1 MQNPQRETAEEGAIL
16 FYFDFASPYAYLAST
31 QMDGLAERTGRRVVW
46 RPMMLGAA
54 MKLTGAQPL
63 VLMPMRGDYAR
74 HDLKRFAAFLGVPFE
89 MPPRMPIRSLAP
101 ARAFYWLRDRDGGK
115 AVELAKALFVAH
127 FGRGED
133 IEPAAKVAEIAR
145 SLGIDDAALLAGIE
159 DPAIKETLKRE
170 TDGAIGR
177 GVFGAPFF
185 LVDGEPFWGADRLPH
200 LERWLLEG

>member
-1 MQNPQRETAEEGAIL
+1 MESLQREPAEEGAVI
-16 FYFDFASPYAYLAST
+16 FHFDFASPYAYLAST
-31 QMDGLAERTGRRVVW
+31 QMDGLAERTGRRVIW

-74 HDLKRFAAFLGVPFE
+74 RDLKRFATFLGVPFE
-89 MPPRMPIRSLAP
+89 MPPRMPILSLAP
-101 ARAFYWLRDRDGGK
+101 ARAFYWLRDQDCGK

-133 IEPAAKVAEIAR
+133 IESAAKVAEIAR
-145 SLGIDDAALLAGIE
+145 PLGIDDTALLAGVE

-170 TDGAIGR
+170 TDSAIER